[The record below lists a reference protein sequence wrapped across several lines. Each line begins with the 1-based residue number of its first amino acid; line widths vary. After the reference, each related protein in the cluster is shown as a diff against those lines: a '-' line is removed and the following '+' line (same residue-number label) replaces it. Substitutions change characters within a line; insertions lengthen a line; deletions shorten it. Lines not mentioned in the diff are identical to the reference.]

1 VVLINGFNSWWTGFG
16 SGGTTLITAGM
27 IINGAFFL
35 IFANYI
41 TEITKR
47 FLQNRHMNLD
57 GRGSFFQVFSVS
69 DFFFFQ
75 PLTGFLDAVGVG
87 RETMGLLF

>member
-1 VVLINGFNSWWTGFG
+1 
-16 SGGTTLITAGM
+16 
-27 IINGAFFL
+27 
-35 IFANYI
+35 
-41 TEITKR
+41 
-47 FLQNRHMNLD
+47 MNLD